1 MATKRGSGKRLKT
14 TLAVMTACVIV
25 ASLAFISLQVS
36 LLAACFMAIMGFAA
50 ADLRRRRFWEN
61 GLSFRMKKINDEH
74 SLLSQKIAGTRQEVF
89 TLKQTLADVNRRLN
103 DQDERLDMLQPDAV
117 NGIIPPRPVVAA
129 PIMQKPVI
137 PPKMPLAPSPRAANA
152 PIANTSIRAVRP
164 GQPAKTAT
172 PNPAL
177 LDTPDEDYKELS
189 DVVVR
194 ELVSHAVRSRTIDVF
209 VQPIVRLPQRKVR
222 YYEIFARVRARPG
235 LYVPARRYMRLA
247 RENKAVNDIDTM
259 LLIECL
265 KTIRASAHIERA
277 APLFVNIS
285 GATLKNVIFM
295 KRLLGFVAENRHLAP
310 RLVFELPHTEYI
322 TLEAPLREILRGLG
336 RLGCAVSLDHVGAME
351 FDIEDLQSHHVRFVK
366 IGARTLMP
374 YTRSDKARADL
385 QKKKRALESGGVNII
400 VEKVESES
408 DLLELLDF
416 DIAYGQGHLFGRPD
430 LEAAYRKRR
439 AA

>member
-14 TLAVMTACVIV
+14 TLAVMAACVIV
-25 ASLAFISLQVS
+25 ASLAFLSLQVS

-89 TLKQTLADVNRRLN
+89 TLKQTLADVNRRLS
-103 DQDERLDMLQPDAV
+103 DQDERIDMLQPAAV
-117 NGIIPPRPVVAA
+117 NGIVPPRPVAA
-129 PIMQKPVI
+129 KPAPQAPVMNPSA
-137 PPKMPLAPSPRAANA
+137 PPPRAANA
-152 PIANTSIRAVRP
+152 PSAPPIRAVRP
-164 GQPAKTAT
+164 GQPVK
-172 PNPAL
+172 PA
-177 LDTPDEDYKELS
+177 PAPQGPPEEEYKELS

-194 ELVSHAVRSRTIDVF
+194 ELVNHAVRSRTIDVF

-235 LYVPARRYMRLA
+235 LYVPARRYMKLA

-310 RLVFELPHTEYI
+310 RLVFELPHTEYV

-351 FDIEDLQSHHVRFVK
+351 FDVEDLQEHHVRFVK

-385 QKKKRALESGGVNII
+385 QKKKRALETGGVNII

>member
-1 MATKRGSGKRLKT
+1 MAAKRGSGKRLKT
-14 TLAVMTACVIV
+14 TLAVMTASVVV

-36 LLAACFMAIMGFAA
+36 LLAACFMAIVGFAVT
-50 ADLRRRRFWEN
+50 DMRRRRFREN
-61 GLSFRMKKINDEH
+61 GLSFRMKKINDEYN
-74 SLLSQKIAGTRQEVF
+74 LLSQKIAGTRHEVF
-89 TLKQTLADVNRRLN
+89 ALKQILADVNRRLS

-117 NGIIPPRPVVAA
+117 NGMTQPRPVA
-129 PIMQKPVI
+129 PAVKPAPQMKT
-137 PPKMPLAPSPRAANA
+137 PPAPPPRAANA
-152 PIANTSIRAVRP
+152 PSAPPIRAVRP
-164 GQPAKTAT
+164 GQPAKPA
-172 PNPAL
+172 PANP
-177 LDTPDEDYKELS
+177 PHVHDEEYKELS

-194 ELVSHAVRSRTIDVF
+194 ELVNHAVRARTIDVF

-235 LYVPARRYMRLA
+235 LYVPARRYMKLA

-295 KRLLGFVAENRHLAP
+295 KRLLSFVAENRHLAP

-322 TLEAPLREILRGLG
+322 TLDAPLREILRGLG
-336 RLGCAVSLDHVGAME
+336 RLGCSVSLDHVGAME
-351 FDIEDLQSHHVRFVK
+351 FDVEDLQNHHVRFVK

-374 YTRSDKARADL
+374 YTRNDRTRADL
-385 QKKKRALESGGVNII
+385 QKKKRMLETGGINLI
-400 VEKVESES
+400 VEKVENES

>member
-1 MATKRGSGKRLKT
+1 MATKKGSGRRLKT

-89 TLKQTLADVNRRLN
+89 TLKQTLADVNRRLS
-103 DQDERLDMLQPDAV
+103 DQDERIDMLQPAAV
-117 NGIIPPRPVVAA
+117 NGIAPPRPVAA
-129 PIMQKPVI
+129 KPAPQAPVI
-137 PPKMPLAPSPRAANA
+137 KPIAPPTRAANA
-152 PIANTSIRAVRP
+152 PPAPPIIRAVRP
-164 GQPAKTAT
+164 GQPVK
-172 PNPAL
+172 PVPA
-177 LDTPDEDYKELS
+177 PQEPPEEEYKELS

-194 ELVSHAVRSRTIDVF
+194 ELVNHAVRSRIIDVF

-235 LYVPARRYMRLA
+235 LYVPARRYMKLA

-285 GATLKNVIFM
+285 GSTLKNVIFM

-322 TLEAPLREILRGLG
+322 TLEPPLREILRGLG
-336 RLGCAVSLDHVGAME
+336 RLGCTVSLDHVGAME
-351 FDIEDLQSHHVRFVK
+351 FDVEDLQEHHVRFVK